1 MASNSF
7 GTLDDLK
14 TYISPYLSVTPI
26 SLKNISSIL
35 DMNTFQPY
43 LTFRVGSNFWESHV
57 ATESGDEHKWEEN
70 FSIDFNQNST
80 LIMSLSDKD
89 DYGSDTF
96 IASYSIPYSKVSAW
110 KAPKKLVLSIPEE
123 PNDEQEPLP
132 FESFTSSEEGG
143 NCVLVLELSYLDAEF
158 LSGLKAEIQHHKNI
172 VRGKEAYT
180 LYEVVINR
188 NDGHSW
194 RVELRYSDFVVI
206 RNEISQIIPGI
217 SLLPFPNKTYFDWL
231 SRLCKCAS
239 RFNENKIKERK
250 EGFKYFL
257 NVILENI
264 KEIECE
270 TVNNLLRIPNAQ

>member
-43 LTFRVGSNFWESHV
+43 LTLKVGSNYWESRV
-57 ATESGDEHKWEEN
+57 AAESEDEYKWEEN
-70 FSIDFNQNST
+70 FLVDFNQNST
-80 LIMSLSDKD
+80 LILSLSDKD

-96 IASYSIPYSKVSAW
+96 IASFSIPYSKVSTW
-110 KAPKKLVLSIPEE
+110 KAPKRIILSIPED
-123 PNDEQEPLP
+123 PNDEEEPMP
-132 FESFTSSEEGG
+132 FDSYFTSEGG
-143 NCVLVLELSYLDAEF
+143 ENCMLALEFSYLDAEF
-158 LSGLKAEIQHHKNI
+158 LSGLKADIQHHKNI

-194 RVELRYSDFVVI
+194 RVELRYSDFLVI
-206 RNEISQIIPGI
+206 KNEISQIIPGI
-217 SLLPFPNKTYFDWL
+217 NLLPFPSKTYFDWL

-264 KEIECE
+264 KEFDCE
-270 TVNNLLRIPNAQ
+270 AVNNLLRIPNAQ